1 MLRELGGFAIIAAAD
16 KDAIMKRRGS
26 SSGKKGVGSSNDN
39 KPGKRPDRPLTCEK
53 ETALIADYLASN
65 LSPADLA
72 SFENHLEECP
82 DCKAFL
88 QTYKKTIEITR
99 RFLDLESAK
108 ARPRK
113 AAAPRAANSRQRRT
127 K

>member
-1 MLRELGGFAIIAAAD
+1 
-16 KDAIMKRRGS
+16 MKRHRS
-26 SSGKKGVGSSNDN
+26 SPSRKRIGSSNNN
-39 KPGKRPDRPLTCEK
+39 KTGESRFRPLTCEK

-65 LSPADLA
+65 LGRADLA

-99 RFLDLESAK
+99 SFFELESAK
-108 ARPRK
+108 ARQRK
-113 AAAPRAANSRQRRT
+113 PARRAANSRQRRN
-127 K
+127 

>member
-1 MLRELGGFAIIAAAD
+1 MSQELGGFAIIVASD

-26 SSGKKGVGSSNDN
+26 SPGKKRIGSSNDN
-39 KPGKRPDRPLTCEK
+39 KAGKRRDRPLTCEK
-53 ETALIADYLASN
+53 ETALIADYLASG
-65 LSPADLA
+65 LSPGMLV

-88 QTYKKTIEITR
+88 QTYRKTIEITR
-99 RFLDLESAK
+99 SFLELESVK
-108 ARPRK
+108 SRPSTPALR
-113 AAAPRAANSRQRRT
+113 RANSRHGR

>member
-1 MLRELGGFAIIAAAD
+1 MLRELGGFAIIAASD

-26 SSGKKGVGSSNDN
+26 SPGKKRTGSSNDN
-39 KPGKRPDRPLTCEK
+39 KAGKRRDRPLTCEK

-99 RFLDLESAK
+99 SFLELESVK
-108 ARPRK
+108 TRRRK
-113 AAAPRAANSRQRRT
+113 PALRAANSRQRRT